1 MTSHSST
8 VTHHDNIGLWIHDST
23 NVGDEAFWPQYI
35 ILTQSGTLSHTC
47 LWGANVSLDRLLEKK
62 QCNRQKDSA
71 DLYPL
76 CSAPLAPS
84 NFCFLLFCPLW
95 LPLTSL
101 HFPFPLISSLLV
113 LPSFSF
119 SPLNIFPFDSMLSAH
134 IRLWRPRPPA
144 EQFSRNMATTLETPL
159 APAHSLRLMSRF
171 FCSIYLPTPP
181 LAEPVQHKRKNK
193 QKSM

>member
-1 MTSHSST
+1 MTSYSGT
-8 VTHHDNIGLWIHDST
+8 VTHHNNIGLWIHDST

-76 CSAPLAPS
+76 CSAPFAPS

-95 LPLTSL
+95 LPLTYL
-101 HFPFPLISSLLV
+101 HFPFLLILSLLM
-113 LPSFSF
+113 LPFLLLVSSSPSSFWFHAVSSH
-119 SPLNIFPFDSMLSAH
+119 SPLTTS
-134 IRLWRPRPPA
+134 PPSWA
-144 EQFSRNMATTLETPL
+144 
-159 APAHSLRLMSRF
+159 
-171 FCSIYLPTPP
+171 I
-181 LAEPVQHKRKNK
+181 
-193 QKSM
+193 